1 MAGEYTTILTS
12 GPVTVDVDDDGV
24 FYVRT
29 QSGGVEVIEGDI
41 AITALARVR
50 QLELTVATLSAAV
63 ESLSSG

>member
-12 GPVTVDVDDDGV
+12 GPVTVDVDDGGV

-29 QSGGVEVIEGDI
+29 QSGDIEVIEGDI